1 MEQLTKAEK
10 QMVAGG
16 LCGMVVEGAPGMAIA
31 MHALANRIAEKLE
44 CTTELREAARDF
56 TSYAKL
62 RAAGVR

>member
-1 MEQLTKAEK
+1 MESLTKAEK
-10 QMVAGG
+10 QMIAGG

-31 MHALANRIAEKLE
+31 MHALANRIAAKLE
-44 CTTELREAARDF
+44 LEEELKEAARDF